1 MKITLKAA
9 RVNAG
14 FTLEQVA
21 EKTGFARSTLS
32 YWEKG
37 KRSPKLDAMRCL
49 CELYGVSIEDLSFR
63 SFSQ

>member
-37 KRSPKLDAMRCL
+37 KRSPKLASLQCL
-49 CELYGVSIEDLSFR
+49 CQLYGVSTEDLNI
-63 SFSQ
+63 Q

>member
-14 FTLEQVA
+14 LTLEQVV

-37 KRSPKLDAMRCL
+37 KRSPKLAALQCL
-49 CELYGVSIEDLSFR
+49 CQLYGINIEDLSIQQ
-63 SFSQ
+63 SK